1 MPRDLRVDLR
11 FIPLSITPDLLPNL
25 AYLGPVSW
33 LSGHYKARLQM
44 NAWKGTN
51 DGEIDGFLGPFV
63 F

>member
-1 MPRDLRVDLR
+1 MTLLKIDLR
-11 FIPLSITPDLLPNL
+11 FIPLSITLDLLPSL
-25 AYLGPVSW
+25 AYLETVSW

-51 DGEIDGFLGPFV
+51 GGEIDCFQGPFV